1 MRFHLV
7 NNGWTMKRILFS
19 ILFAV
24 CTFGALSAN
33 VIPPKPEP
41 PRLVNDYANILD
53 ASAERQL
60 EETLAKFAR
69 ETSTQVVIV
78 TVSSLDG
85 YPIGDFAVELGHSWG
100 VGQSD
105 NDNGIVIAV
114 KPPSVG
120 ERGEA
125 FIATGYGLEGAVP
138 DAIAR
143 RIVDNEM
150 IPQFKNGDYHAGLL
164 SAVAVIMDLTRGE
177 YTADEYIEQTG
188 SVAIAIGAFFIIIFI
203 ILIISIVTRAKN
215 IQSSSIGHDIPI
227 WTLMAMMGSMSQRHG
242 GSWENF
248 SSGRGSF
255 GGGFGGGFRGG
266 GFGGFGGGGFG
277 GGGAGG
283 SW

>member
-1 MRFHLV
+1 
-7 NNGWTMKRILFS
+7 MKRILFTL
-19 ILFAV
+19 LFAV
-24 CTFGALSAN
+24 STFWALSGIA
-33 VIPPKPEP
+33 IPPKSEP
-41 PRLVNDYANILD
+41 PRLVNDYADILD

-60 EETLAKFAR
+60 EETLAAFAR

-100 VGQSD
+100 VGQRD

-114 KPPSVG
+114 KPPSG
-120 ERGEA
+120 DERGEA
-125 FIATGYGLEGAVP
+125 FIATGYGLEGSVP

-150 IPQFKNGDYHAGLL
+150 IPQFKNGDYHAGLV

-177 YTADEYIEQTG
+177 YTADEYVEKTG
-188 SVAIAIGAFFIIIFI
+188 SVGIAVAAFLFFVFLIV
-203 ILIISIVTRAKN
+203 IISVISRAKN

-227 WTLMAMMGSMSQRHG
+227 WTLMALMGSMSQRHG
-242 GSWENF
+242 GSWGNF

-255 GGGFGGGFRGG
+255 GGGGFGGGLGGG